1 MIDFI
6 SDIITLFKINKIQS
20 KIKFCF
26 FVENNFIY
34 QYLEPYIKKRKI
46 NNTIIISLEKLKIN
60 KQEKKIYVLKT
71 MFFRNIF
78 FLTHKIKFLITSTPD
93 LDNSFFQKSKHNLT
107 KYIYIQH
114 SPLSLTKIY
123 DEKAFL
129 AFDAVQVVN
138 IFQYNE
144 LKKINYLYKKK
155 IKAFKSKYLFLEKK
169 ISQKIL
175 NKEKKVLIAPT
186 WHTNF
191 YELNLHIKLKKIF
204 DENKI
209 DYILRPHPMSLKKK
223 EISVEKLKENKINF
237 DINSD
242 LNFKNY
248 SDLISDWSG
257 IYVEYSIINKRLA
270 LLINTKQKIRNIKS
284 DNFSEVPLEVFARNI
299 LGYSVEIENI
309 IQIKNFLEKSN
320 MDNVNTITKFY
331 NEYFFN

>member
-1 MIDFI
+1 M
-6 SDIITLFKINKIQS
+6 
-20 KIKFCF
+20 
-26 FVENNFIY
+26 
-34 QYLEPYIKKRKI
+34 
-46 NNTIIISLEKLKIN
+46 
-60 KQEKKIYVLKT
+60 
-71 MFFRNIF
+71 
-78 FLTHKIKFLITSTPD
+78 
-93 LDNSFFQKSKHNLT
+93 
-107 KYIYIQH
+107 
-114 SPLSLTKIY
+114 
-123 DEKAFL
+123 
-129 AFDAVQVVN
+129 
-138 IFQYNE
+138 
-144 LKKINYLYKKK
+144 
-155 IKAFKSKYLFLEKK
+155 
-169 ISQKIL
+169 
-175 NKEKKVLIAPT
+175 IAPT